1 MSSAALARKRRA
13 NGVTDSPPPTPQS
26 QSQPK
31 VGLTLTQVFS
41 VIDTRLKQLENSKS
55 EKKSE
60 TSPAVDT
67 FTNDLLQEYEARF
80 QMLATEMQELKDTI
94 MKLQTFT
101 MEVNHV
107 LFKER
112 QLETQ
117 SIPEDVV
124 VNTKEKSTFDSMMET
139 LREEDE

>member
-1 MSSAALARKRRA
+1 
-13 NGVTDSPPPTPQS
+13 
-26 QSQPK
+26 
-31 VGLTLTQVFS
+31 
-41 VIDTRLKQLENSKS
+41 
-55 EKKSE
+55 
-60 TSPAVDT
+60 
-67 FTNDLLQEYEARF
+67 
-80 QMLATEMQELKDTI
+80 

>member
-13 NGVTDSPPPTPQS
+13 NGVTDSPPPTP